1 MEKQRF
7 SFNDWSDEDE
17 SDENEDNNSGD
28 EEKDASAT
36 KFGPIPRFSKI
47 YSVQV
52 NTVANVFECS
62 CCHQERMGMPCRHI
76 ASVCLSNEA
85 ILGKE
90 PKGFP
95 LSSIK
100 IFWWN
105 KYYLYGTS
113 QYDDHLP
120 IKNALIALANN
131 DTHGLP
137 CPTQL
142 DDPITYNCPEHI
154 LRASISPASDRL
166 LNYDSNSASSAL
178 QLMKDRN
185 NPNLFDESVPAG
197 LSQVSYLPGKDDM
210 RSELGDWTYPM
221 EELSDTED
229 HRDSRN
235 VLSRHYNEMC
245 EAFNYSN
252 EKEKLEEEFKK
263 LMNDFVVRARGSAA
277 VPPSSQGQ
285 RVSMLPAS
293 SKRRK
298 THGTS
303 HY

>member
-1 MEKQRF
+1 MPQNRLDTAIKTLNLNADVKAQNTQIMVCSKSNSKKIWTATPTSAHVTDPCESMLNTEWKAASHWIPYRVSKWRWLVQHHMEKQRF

-36 KFGPIPRFSKI
+36 KFGPIPRFSRS

-154 LRASISPASDRL
+154 LRASITPASDRL
-166 LNYDSNSASSAL
+166 LNYDS
-178 QLMKDRN
+178 QLR
-185 NPNLFDESVPAG
+185 LTADEG
-197 LSQVSYLPGKDDM
+197 
-210 RSELGDWTYPM
+210 
-221 EELSDTED
+221 
-229 HRDSRN
+229 
-235 VLSRHYNEMC
+235 
-245 EAFNYSN
+245 
-252 EKEKLEEEFKK
+252 
-263 LMNDFVVRARGSAA
+263 
-277 VPPSSQGQ
+277 
-285 RVSMLPAS
+285 
-293 SKRRK
+293 
-298 THGTS
+298 
-303 HY
+303 

>member
-17 SDENEDNNSGD
+17 SDEDEDNNSGN
-28 EEKDASAT
+28 EEKDVSA
-36 KFGPIPRFSKI
+36 
-47 YSVQV
+47 
-52 NTVANVFECS
+52 CS

-76 ASVCLSNEA
+76 ALVCLSNEA
-85 ILGKE
+85 ILGKD

-154 LRASISPASDRL
+154 LRASIP
-166 LNYDSNSASSAL
+166 
-178 QLMKDRN
+178 
-185 NPNLFDESVPAG
+185 
-197 LSQVSYLPGKDDM
+197 
-210 RSELGDWTYPM
+210 
-221 EELSDTED
+221 
-229 HRDSRN
+229 
-235 VLSRHYNEMC
+235 
-245 EAFNYSN
+245 
-252 EKEKLEEEFKK
+252 
-263 LMNDFVVRARGSAA
+263 
-277 VPPSSQGQ
+277 
-285 RVSMLPAS
+285 LPAIDC
-293 SKRRK
+293 
-298 THGTS
+298 
-303 HY
+303 